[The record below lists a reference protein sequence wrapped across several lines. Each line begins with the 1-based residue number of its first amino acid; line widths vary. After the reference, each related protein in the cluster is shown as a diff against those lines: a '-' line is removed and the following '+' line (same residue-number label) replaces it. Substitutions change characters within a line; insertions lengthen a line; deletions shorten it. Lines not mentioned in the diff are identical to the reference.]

1 MATGRQLAIQPKDS
15 SALAAESGHAGL
27 GSKISDAIL
36 SIVASVPNSTEPFSN
51 KPQAQAR
58 ILAEAAARTAAG
70 ISGAAAMAP
79 GPLGLLT
86 LLPDLIAVWR
96 VQSQLVA
103 DIGAVYGKEATLTKE
118 QMLYCLFKH
127 TASQVTRDLVMR
139 AGERFLVR
147 RASGTALQSMA
158 RKIGIKVAQKTIGK
172 AFARWAPIVGAIG
185 VGGYAYYDTKKVASN
200 AIELFGGVV
209 EVQEGG

>member
-1 MATGRQLAIQPKDS
+1 MAKGRQLAIQPANS
-15 SALAAESGHAGL
+15 PAPAAESEHSGL
-27 GSKISDAIL
+27 GSRISDAIL
-36 SIVASVPNSTEPFSN
+36 SIVATVPTSTEPFSN
-51 KPQAQAR
+51 NPEAQAR
-58 ILAEAAARTAAG
+58 ILAESAARTAAG

-79 GPLGLLT
+79 GPLGMLT

-103 DIGAVYGKEATLTKE
+103 DIGAVYGKDATLTKE

-127 TASQVTRDLVMR
+127 TASHVTRDLVMR
-139 AGERFLVR
+139 AGERFLVH
-147 RASGTALQSMA
+147 RATGTALQTMA

-185 VGGYAYYDTKKVASN
+185 VGGYAYYDTKKVAAN
-200 AIELFGGVV
+200 AIELFSGVM
-209 EVQEGG
+209 EMREAG